1 MLVYKTEYNIMKRLF
16 SISIALILICQ
27 AAFAQLKELGFQE
40 SLTWEKMNAVPAP
53 LKQIGTVEVVT
64 PDGKGNSL
72 WSVGCETIERGF
84 TVYDEYK
91 QFVGKLGV
99 GYARLMSGWAKT
111 ETQKGVYDWEWLDVI
126 VDDIISQGVCP
137 WMCICYANPI
147 YKGLID
153 LDTPIWTDEQTMQ
166 AWLAYVKEMVIRY
179 KGKVTMYEIWNEPN
193 GGNGWKYPESYV
205 NLFIRTAEL
214 IRELDPDVKI
224 AGLALAGTTNLKFVE
239 AVMKPIAEQ
248 GKAHLMDY
256 ATFHPYEFDPDKTV
270 KDINAFG
277 NLIHKYA
284 PDTKLLQGENGTNAT
299 LQHAF
304 ALRNYEWTEYS
315 HAKWYMRR
323 MSTDFRLGIPS
334 SVFTMVDIR
343 YNHTVNNK
351 GLIKTDL
358 RGRVIWVRP
367 AYHAVGHYASILTPE
382 FSADNTLAVKSDVG
396 MDVIG
401 LLKGGKKVG
410 AMVWINGGI
419 PNDEIVQKPHDVTIE
434 GLALTDPVWVEPIT
448 GRVCE
453 LKSFKNTSKG
463 LVLKGLPVWDSQI
476 FIIERN
482 EVPMA
487 AGPDYSGLTAE
498 NHPRLVYSAE
508 DFKTLG
514 NILAKGENKDISM
527 LHDHAVGI
535 ADKAVKS
542 KKKLAFKLDASGKR
556 ILRVSRDALARIVPC
571 AYAYRTTGD
580 KKYLEKAEQDI
591 LDVCAFESWN
601 PKHYLDVAEMATAVA
616 LGYDW
621 LYNDLKKSTKA
632 EVVRALRDY
641 ALKTCRDKQY
651 TWWYKRIGNW
661 NQVCNAGMVC
671 SALAIYEHCP
681 ELAQEVI
688 DDAVKTNRPAIE
700 GIYGPDGAYPE
711 GATYWGFGTIYQVL
725 MLTAMENA
733 IGYDFGLSKAPGF
746 LETGTFQIFTTGT
759 SGKAFNFADN
769 VLGGNYNYPLWY
781 FVAKKQNPSMLF
793 KERELLKSANYRNG
807 GHKGLITLSIRNAMD
822 IKPCESVVPFQN
834 FYSAQ
839 GKTPIMMCR
848 TGWDKD
854 DLYLGIKG
862 GQDGY
867 LHGHQDCGSFVYD
880 AYGIRWAMDYVR
892 QNYDI
897 IEVGMKKIGGK
908 LADYSQDSYRWKLFR
923 NNCRQHNTLT
933 VNDKDHNVTA
943 FVNLTGVEN
952 TSERMAATFDLTPL
966 FDGDLAKAE
975 RTAAI
980 CNESYLEVKDVLVAP
995 ADRSA
1000 LVRWTFVTEA
1010 VPEITADGIILE
1022 KNGIKML
1029 LKTEGGKVNYRT
1041 WSSDPKD
1048 YDNPVKD
1055 FDEAVPGTYICGYEV
1070 EVPAAVEMSLVTTL
1084 KKL

>member
-1 MLVYKTEYNIMKRLF
+1 MIKKLITVVAA
-16 SISIALILICQ
+16 ALLLCQ
-27 AAFAQLKELGFQE
+27 GSFAQLKELGFQE

-53 LKQIGTVEVVT
+53 LKQIGTVDVVK
-64 PDGKGNSL
+64 PDGTGNSL

-91 QFVGKLGV
+91 QFVGTLGV

-153 LDTPIWTDEQTMQ
+153 LDTPIWTDETTMQ
-166 AWLAYVKEMVIRY
+166 AWLAYVKEMVLRY
-179 KGKVTMYEIWNEPN
+179 KGKITMYEIWNEPN
-193 GGNGWKYPESYV
+193 GGNGSKYPESYV

-224 AGLALAGTTNLKFVE
+224 AGMALAGTKPAFVE
-239 AVMKPIAEQ
+239 AVMSSIADQ
-248 GKAHLMDY
+248 GKGHLMDY
-256 ATFHPYEFDPDKTV
+256 ATFHPYEFNPDETID
-270 KDINAFG
+270 DIKAFRD
-277 NLIHKYA
+277 LITKYS
-284 PDTKLLQGENGTNAT
+284 PTTKVLQGENGTNAT

-382 FSADNTLAVKSDVG
+382 FSADNSLAVKSDVG

-401 LLKGGKKVG
+401 LVKGGKKVG
-410 AMVWINGGI
+410 AMVWINGSI
-419 PNDEIVQKPHDVTIE
+419 PGDELEQTKHDVTIE
-434 GLALTDPVWVEPIT
+434 GLSLTDPVWVEPIT
-448 GRVCE
+448 GRICE
-453 LKSFKNTSKG
+453 LASFKNTSKG

-476 FIIERN
+476 FVIERS
-482 EVPMA
+482 EVPFSPVKIA
-487 AGPDYSGLTAE
+487 DYSGLTAA
-498 NHPRLVYSAE
+498 NHPRVIYSAE
-508 DFKTLG
+508 DFKRLEK
-514 NILAKGENKDISM
+514 IISDDKNKDIVQ
-527 LHDHAVGI
+527 LHNHVI
-535 ADKAVKS
+535 KVADNAVKNKS
-542 KKKLAFKLDASGKR
+542 KLEFKKDASNKR
-556 ILRVSRDALARIVPC
+556 ILQVSRSALARITPC
-571 AYAYRTTGD
+571 AYAYKLTGE
-580 KKYLEKAEQDI
+580 KKYLQKAEQDI
-591 LDVCAFESWN
+591 LDVCSFESWN
-601 PKHYLDVAEMATAVA
+601 PRHYLDVAEMAAGVA
-616 LGYDW
+616 LAYDW
-621 LYNDLKKSTKA
+621 LYSDLKKTTKA
-632 EVVRALRDY
+632 EVVRVLRDY

-651 TWWYKRIGNW
+651 TWWYARIGNW
-661 NQVCNAGMVC
+661 NQVCNAGLVC

-688 DDAVKTNRPAIE
+688 DDAVKTNRPAVE

-711 GATYWGFGTIYQVL
+711 GATYWGFGTMYQVL
-725 MLTAMENA
+725 MLTALENA
-733 IGYDFGLSKAPGF
+733 VGTDFGLSSAPGF
-746 LETGTFQIFTTGT
+746 LETGTFKIFSTGAT
-759 SGKAFNFADN
+759 GNSFNFADN
-769 VLGGNYNYPLWY
+769 VLGSSSNYPLWY

-793 KERELLKSANYRNG
+793 MERELLKSAKYRNG
-807 GHKGLITLSIRNAMD
+807 GHKGLITVSIRNAMD
-822 IKPCESVVPFQN
+822 INPGKAETSQQK

-839 GKTPIMMCR
+839 GKTPVMMCR
-848 TGWDKD
+848 TGWGKE

-867 LHGHQDCGSFVYD
+867 LHGHMDCGTFVYD
-880 AYGIRWAMDYVR
+880 AYGVRWAADLVR
-892 QNYDI
+892 QNYAVV
-897 IEVGMKKIGGK
+897 EVGIQKLGGR
-908 LADYSQDSYRWKLFR
+908 LADYSQNSLRWKLFR

-933 VNDKDHNVTA
+933 VNDQDHNVTA
-943 FVNLTGVEN
+943 FVNMTATEN
-952 TSERMAATFDLTPL
+952 TPERMAATFDLTPL
-966 FDGDLAKAE
+966 FDGNLAKAE

-980 CNESYLEVKDVLVAP
+980 CNESHLEVKDVLVAP
-995 ADRSA
+995 ADTSA

>member
-1 MLVYKTEYNIMKRLF
+1 MIKRLLTVAAG
-16 SISIALILICQ
+16 ALLLCQ
-27 AAFAQLKELGFQE
+27 GAMAQLKELGFQE

-53 LKQIGTVEVVT
+53 LKQIGTVEVVK

-111 ETQKGVYDWEWLDVI
+111 ETQKGVYDFDWLDAI
-126 VDDIISQGVCP
+126 VDDMIAQGVCP

-147 YKGLID
+147 YKDGMID
-153 LDTPIWTDEQTMQ
+153 LDSPIFTDEETMK

-193 GGNGWKYPESYV
+193 GGNGKKYPMSYV

-224 AGLALAGTTNLKFVE
+224 AGLALAGSAKLDFVE

-248 GKAHLMDY
+248 GKAHLMDF
-256 ATFHPYEFDPDKTV
+256 ATFHPYEFDPDTTV
-270 KDINAFG
+270 KDINA
-277 NLIHKYA
+277 LADLVHKYA
-284 PDTKLLQGENGTNAT
+284 PDTRLLQGENGTNAT

-382 FSADNTLAVKSDVG
+382 FSADNSLKVKSDVG

-401 LLKGGKKVG
+401 LVKGGKNVG
-410 AMVWINGGI
+410 AMVWINGSI
-419 PNDEIVQKPHDVTIE
+419 PGDELVQTPHDVTIE
-434 GLALTDPVWVEPIT
+434 GLNLNDPVWVEPIT

-453 LKSFKNTSKG
+453 LNSFKNTSKG

-476 FIIERN
+476 FIIERE
-482 EVPMA
+482 EVPMVK
-487 AGPDYSGLTAE
+487 GPDYAALTSD
-498 NHPRLVYSAE
+498 NHPRVVYNAE
-508 DFKTLG
+508 DFKRLSR
-514 NILAKGENKDISM
+514 ILDKGENKDVCM
-527 LHDHAVGI
+527 LNDHVIAV

-542 KKKLAFKLDASGKR
+542 KKKLVFRKDASGKR
-556 ILRVSRDALARIVPC
+556 ILTVSRDALGRIAPC
-571 AYAYRTTGD
+571 AYAYKVTGD
-580 KKYLEKAEQDI
+580 KKYLQKAEQDI
-591 LDVCAFESWN
+591 LDVCSFESWN
-601 PKHYLDVAEMATAVA
+601 PTHYLDVAEMATGVA
-616 LGYDW
+616 LAYDW
-621 LYNDLKKSTKA
+621 LYHDLKKSTKA
-632 EVVRALRDY
+632 EVVRVLRDY
-641 ALKTCRDKQY
+641 ALKTCRDPKY

-661 NQVCNAGMVC
+661 NQVCNAGLAC

-681 ELAQEVI
+681 ELAREVI
-688 DDAVKTNRPAIE
+688 EDAVQTNRPAIE

-711 GATYWGFGTIYQVL
+711 GATYWGFGTVYQVL
-725 MLTAMENA
+725 MLTALENVL
-733 IGYDFGLSKAPGF
+733 GTDFGLSQAPGF
-746 LETGTFQIFTTGT
+746 LETGTFKIFSTGT
-759 SGKAFNFADN
+759 TGKAFNFADN
-769 VLGGNYNYPLWY
+769 VLGANSTLPLWY
-781 FVAKKQNPSMLF
+781 FVAKKQDPSMLF
-793 KERELLKSANYRNG
+793 QERELLKSEKYHNS
-807 GHKGLITLSIRNAMD
+807 GHRGLLTLSVRNAMD
-822 IKPCESVVPFQN
+822 IKSGDSATSAGK

-839 GKTPIMMCR
+839 GKTPVMMCR
-848 TGWDKD
+848 SGWDKED
-854 DLYLGIKG
+854 HYLGIKG

-867 LHGHQDCGSFVYD
+867 LHGHMDCGSFVYD
-880 AYGIRWAMDYVR
+880 AYGVRWAMDLVR
-892 QNYDI
+892 QNYADV
-897 IEVGMKKIGGK
+897 EVGMKKVGGK
-908 LADYSQDSYRWKLFR
+908 LADYSQNSLRWKLFR

-933 VNDKDHNVTA
+933 VNDRDHNVTA
-943 FVNLTGVEN
+943 FVNMTAVEN
-952 TSERMAATFDLTPL
+952 TPERMAATFDLTPL

-975 RTAAI
+975 RTAAL
-980 CNESYLEVKDVLVAP
+980 CEGTYLEVKDVLAAP
-995 ADRSA
+995 SDRPA
-1000 LVRWTFVTEA
+1000 AVRWTFVTEA
-1010 VPEITADGIILE
+1010 VPEITADGIVLE
-1022 KNGIKML
+1022 QKGMKML
-1029 LKTEGGKVNYRT
+1029 LKTEGGNVTYRT
-1041 WSSDPKD
+1041 WSSNPMD
-1048 YDNPVKD
+1048 YDNPVKE
-1055 FDEAVPGTYICGYEV
+1055 FDEAVPGVHICGYEV
-1070 EVPAAVEMSLVTTL
+1070 EVPASAEMSLVTTL
-1084 KKL
+1084 KKID